1 MKVNVKSLEIQI
13 VLSSPLKCSY
23 SSILDVIADMDAQIE
38 DTVLEEVG
46 YSSSTSL
53 LNPLGRKNYS
63 EEMNLK
69 TIQIHYNLGEEIT
82 INTTELSS
90 ILHNMMVQREDTEL
104 DVDLASFLVTA
115 KNEQEIVS
123 WEKELLD

>member
-115 KNEQEIVS
+115 KNEKEIVS